1 MKIKQ
6 ITFFLLVV
14 FTCFPFVGASLAL
27 ILGVGFG
34 LVIGNPFQEK
44 VSFYGSLLLR
54 TSVVGLGFGIN
65 SHVLVEAGKNS
76 VGVTTF
82 FVFFV
87 LSFGFLLGK
96 LLKIDKVIT
105 LLISVGTAI
114 CGGSAIAAVSSVVK
128 ANPSQ
133 ISIATATVFLLNA
146 IALFIFPAIGHFA
159 GLSQLQF
166 GTWAAIAIHDTSSV
180 VGAAT
185 KYGSEALEIASITKM
200 LRILWIIP
208 VSLALLLNFEK
219 NRETFKIPGFIIGFV
234 MASLLF
240 SSFPE
245 WQANLLILNKI
256 AKQLLVVSLFLIGSG
271 VSLTALK
278 TVGGKV
284 LLQAVMLWVIVSS
297 VALVYVINFL

>member
-185 KYGSEALEIASITKM
+185 
-200 LRILWIIP
+200 
-208 VSLALLLNFEK
+208 
-219 NRETFKIPGFIIGFV
+219 
-234 MASLLF
+234 
-240 SSFPE
+240 
-245 WQANLLILNKI
+245 
-256 AKQLLVVSLFLIGSG
+256 
-271 VSLTALK
+271 
-278 TVGGKV
+278 
-284 LLQAVMLWVIVSS
+284 
-297 VALVYVINFL
+297 

>member
-1 MKIKQ
+1 
-6 ITFFLLVV
+6 
-14 FTCFPFVGASLAL
+14 
-27 ILGVGFG
+27 
-34 LVIGNPFQEK
+34 
-44 VSFYGSLLLR
+44 
-54 TSVVGLGFGIN
+54 VGLGFGIN